1 MNFLQIQLVD
11 SNDVVVIKEYNI
23 LYLDFLVQDRRKTMT
38 NDYIKNML
46 GENERI
52 LLVTRQH
59 GFVLFSSILAEIV
72 VTLIA
77 IAAISALTTMVNP
90 LAGFGFL
97 LLLIPLAIM
106 LWDILTWNNRQYIV
120 TNRRVIQIS
129 GIFSKD
135 VVDSSLEKVNDVKM
149 TQSFFG
155 RMFDYG
161 DVEILTASET
171 GDNMFKRIGD
181 PVKFKTAMLNAKEKL
196 GYEGTGS
203 NAQRAESIPA
213 QIAELDEL
221 RKQGILTD
229 AEFQAKKKELLA
241 KM

>member
-1 MNFLQIQLVD
+1 MA
-11 SNDVVVIKEYNI
+11 
-23 LYLDFLVQDRRKTMT
+23 

-59 GFVLFSSILAEIV
+59 GFVLFSSIIAEIV
-72 VTLIA
+72 VTLIV
-77 IAAISALTTMVNP
+77 IVAISALTTMVNS

-97 LLLIPLAIM
+97 LALIPLAIM
-106 LWDILTWNNRQYIV
+106 LRDILVWSNKQYIV
-120 TNRRVIQIS
+120 TNRRVIQVS

-155 RMFDYG
+155 RLFDYG

-171 GDNMFKRIGD
+171 GDNLFKRIGD

-203 NAQRAESIPA
+203 HAQHVESIPA

-221 RKQGILTD
+221 RKQGIVTD
-229 AEFQAKKKELLA
+229 AEFQVKKKELLA